1 MRLLLGMAIA
11 LTGCG
16 GSSADKLDAVSAA
29 ECSAD
34 CMSGWWA
41 TKTGGCSAVC
51 ILSPKPRECS
61 TTDCEQVMVYDF
73 ASATYNGSTAVHSPS
88 RRMFTLLTKSPGT
101 WSLPSACYLSLNP
114 QTDPEG
120 KPFTCTANAVTTLAR
135 TWNRP
140 EPTLEA
146 ALSGTEAGTL
156 PATGSY

>member
-1 MRLLLGMAIA
+1 MAIA

-16 GSSADKLDAVSAA
+16 GSSVDKSDAASAA

-34 CMSGWWA
+34 CLSGWWS

-61 TTDCEQVMVYDF
+61 ATDCEQVMFYDF
-73 ASATYNGSTAVHSPS
+73 AGATYNGYTAVHSPS
-88 RRMFTLLTKSPGT
+88 GRMFTLLTKSPGT
-101 WSLPSACYLSLNP
+101 WSLPTVCHLSLNP
-114 QTDPEG
+114 QTDPDG
-120 KPFTCTANAVTTLAR
+120 SPFMCSADAVTTLAR

-140 EPTLEA
+140 GPALET
-146 ALSGTEAGTL
+146 ALSAAEAGTL